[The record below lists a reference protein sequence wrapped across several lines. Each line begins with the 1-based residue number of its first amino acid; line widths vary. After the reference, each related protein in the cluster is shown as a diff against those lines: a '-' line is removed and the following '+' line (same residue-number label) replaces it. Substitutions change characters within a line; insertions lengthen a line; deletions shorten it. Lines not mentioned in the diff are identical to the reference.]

1 MINYGRHFI
10 DQKDIQAVK
19 KVLKS
24 KFLTQGPFVK
34 KFETNLKRKFKSKY
48 CITTTSATSALFL
61 VGKALNWNKQT
72 NVACPAMSFLAS
84 SNSILFH
91 SAKPIF
97 VDISLKDY
105 CIDPSLLERAI
116 KKNKKIKFVI
126 ITDYA
131 GHPANWIELRKLA
144 NKYKLLLINDNCHSI
159 GSKIKNNIGYASKYA
174 DIVVHSYHPV
184 KTITTGEG
192 GAIFV
197 KDKSIYKKIL
207 FLKNHYMKKKLS
219 KYDVEVDDLG
229 YNFRMSDI
237 NASLGSEQLKKLD
250 KFVNKRRYIAH
261 FYNKIFSDIKGIT
274 IPPENKNFYHSYHL
288 YPILIDFK
296 KYKISRLEF
305 LRKLKKKK
313 INLQIHYKPAYRFN
327 LYKSHKLIEYRNSE
341 LFYSKTI
348 SLPIYFSL
356 KKNDLKFIVKCIKE
370 ILKIT

>member
-1 MINYGRHFI
+1 
-10 DQKDIQAVK
+10 
-19 KVLKS
+19 
-24 KFLTQGPFVK
+24 
-34 KFETNLKRKFKSKY
+34 
-48 CITTTSATSALFL
+48 
-61 VGKALNWNKQT
+61 
-72 NVACPAMSFLAS
+72 
-84 SNSILFH
+84 
-91 SAKPIF
+91 
-97 VDISLKDY
+97 
-105 CIDPSLLERAI
+105 
-116 KKNKKIKFVI
+116 
-126 ITDYA
+126 
-131 GHPANWIELRKLA
+131 
-144 NKYKLLLINDNCHSI
+144 
-159 GSKIKNNIGYASKYA
+159 
-174 DIVVHSYHPV
+174 
-184 KTITTGEG
+184 
-192 GAIFV
+192 
-197 KDKSIYKKIL
+197 
-207 FLKNHYMKKKLS
+207 MKKKLS